1 MDDLINYY
9 SFTKDEWKHF
19 NNDSEVD
26 LPLTSNELRHIKAF
40 NDRISLQD
48 VADIYKPLVHM
59 IRLQKTILTSGRPP
73 RPGSCERP

>member
-40 NDRISLQD
+40 NARISLQD
-48 VADIYKPLVHM
+48 EADIY
-59 IRLQKTILTSGRPP
+59 
-73 RPGSCERP
+73 